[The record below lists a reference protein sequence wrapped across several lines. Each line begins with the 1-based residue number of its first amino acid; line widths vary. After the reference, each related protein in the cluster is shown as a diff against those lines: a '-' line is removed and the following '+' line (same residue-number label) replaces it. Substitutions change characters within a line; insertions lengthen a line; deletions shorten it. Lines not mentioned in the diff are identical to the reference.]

1 MSRLFRTLQKVGA
14 GYERYRIF
22 ALFRPGDAPIG
33 DSGVRVACLDDAEAL
48 ASSSSPELRALVHYT
63 GTEAL
68 AFGLYA
74 GSELAGACFYWF
86 GERYRAR
93 GFIELPAG
101 AAKLVQIT
109 TAPAFR
115 GRGLAPILI
124 QQSAQAMFARGFT
137 PLYARV
143 WHSHA
148 ASIRAFRKAG
158 WTETSM
164 VTTFSLPF
172 FGRPFKRIRAV
183 PAFD

>member
-1 MSRLFRTLQKVGA
+1 LSRLFRTLQKVGA
-14 GYERYRIF
+14 SYERYRIF
-22 ALFRPGDAPIG
+22 ALFKPGDAPMG
-33 DSGVRVACLDDAEAL
+33 DSGVRVACLDDVEAL
-48 ASSSSPELRALVHYT
+48 ARSSSPELRALVQYT
-63 GTEAL
+63 GKEAMT
-68 AFGLYA
+68 FGLYA

-93 GFIELPAG
+93 GFIELPPG

-115 GRGLAPILI
+115 GRGLAPALI
-124 QQSAQAMFARGFT
+124 QQSAKAMFARGFT

-143 WHSHA
+143 WHSHT

-172 FGRPFKRIRAV
+172 VARPFKRIRVV